1 MFPFSFDIL
10 GKVNNTKIFPTL
22 SHYNE
27 TDKEE
32 SKVTTVKFAPSLIS
46 VREACRLYAMGKD
59 KVITKSFLYSL
70 IFDAFSYVLLI
81 RSNKL
86 DNGEQIIQV
95 IQSFNALYLT
105 KIIVLGSEKIN
116 GHDAI
121 KLRISLTKIMSN
133 LSLMPYKKI

>member
-1 MFPFSFDIL
+1 
-10 GKVNNTKIFPTL
+10 
-22 SHYNE
+22 
-27 TDKEE
+27 
-32 SKVTTVKFAPSLIS
+32 
-46 VREACRLYAMGKD
+46 
-59 KVITKSFLYSL
+59 
-70 IFDAFSYVLLI
+70 VLLI